1 MRSLTFVLVITVVGG
16 CIPVPT
22 RGQAYA
28 GNLALM
34 AVASVA
40 AYSANMRDCD
50 YVSKQE
56 DVATAIVDSII
67 TNTACEAGRQIQLA
81 VAESVLV
88 AALVGIGRTLVE
100 DDRRRAATTTSRS
113 R

>member
-1 MRSLTFVLVITVVGG
+1 MRSLTFVLVITLVG
-16 CIPVPT
+16 CVPVPT

-34 AVASVA
+34 AVASAA
-40 AYSANMRDCD
+40 AYSANMRECD

-56 DVATAIVDSII
+56 DVATAIVDSVI
-67 TNTACEAGRQIQLA
+67 TNTACEAGRQIQLV

-88 AALVGIGRTLVE
+88 AALVGIGRTLFE

-113 R
+113 Q